1 MKLENQIVI
10 VSGAG
15 SGIGRAIALRFAN
28 EGANIVIVYSRND
41 ANAMES
47 ARMIEELGRKTL
59 VCKADVSNKQAIS
72 EVVEKTLDQFQR
84 IDCLVNNAG
93 IYHSASIFDMEEK
106 DWDRVI
112 DVDLKSVFLST
123 QIVARHWRDAD
134 RRGKVINI
142 GSVHGTR
149 SHKGLS
155 AYASARMGLVNLT
168 RVHALELAPYGITVN
183 VICPGAIRTGGNER
197 RALDE
202 EFMKK
207 VKIEIPLGRMGEG
220 EEIANLALFLASD
233 ESDYITGSDI
243 IIDGGL
249 LLYEFTV

>member
-1 MKLENQIVI
+1 
-10 VSGAG
+10 
-15 SGIGRAIALRFAN
+15 
-28 EGANIVIVYSRND
+28 
-41 ANAMES
+41 
-47 ARMIEELGRKTL
+47 
-59 VCKADVSNKQAIS
+59 
-72 EVVEKTLDQFQR
+72 
-84 IDCLVNNAG
+84 
-93 IYHSASIFDMEEK
+93 MEEK

-112 DVDLKSVFLST
+112 DVDLKSVFLGT
-123 QIVARHWRDAD
+123 QIVARYWRDVD

-155 AYASARMGLVNLT
+155 AYASAKMGMVNLT

-183 VICPGAIRTGGNER
+183 VISPGAIRTGGNEER
-197 RALDE
+197 DLDE

-220 EEIANLALFLASD
+220 EEVANLALFLASD
-233 ESDYITGSDI
+233 ESDYITGTDI

-249 LLYEFTV
+249 LLHEFTV